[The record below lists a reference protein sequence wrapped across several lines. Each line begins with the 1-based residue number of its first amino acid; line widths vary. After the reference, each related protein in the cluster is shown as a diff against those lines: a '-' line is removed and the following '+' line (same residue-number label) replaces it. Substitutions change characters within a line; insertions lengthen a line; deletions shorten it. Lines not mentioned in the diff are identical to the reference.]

1 MGQWSKWTNVLK
13 WSIKQLNRS
22 YYCPHQRFQPQQI
35 ICICADICTFP
46 DLHYRH
52 EQTSAPFDKLPI
64 WSKERGA
71 ERTFPLLGGHFVD
84 IFCFFVV
91 AKRYFFLA
99 GKGLCYVVVPCFCRD
114 MSFVAFTRFFGLI
127 LMQTFMQ
134 TLRILCRYCA
144 DFCTKK
150 CSLEA
155 LFWSLG
161 SKAEAPTCG
170 CFEGTSTSLRV
181 PGDAKMV
188 LELAFKLKNRV
199 INQGRMFS
207 TDIQPCGSS

>member
-84 IFCFFVV
+84 IFCCKKV
-91 AKRYFFLA
+91 L
-99 GKGLCYVVVPCFCRD
+99 
-114 MSFVAFTRFFGLI
+114 FFGRKRPL
-127 LMQTFMQ
+127 LCGGSV
-134 TLRILCRYCA
+134 LLSRHELCRIY
-144 DFCTKK
+144 
-150 CSLEA
+150 A
-155 LFWSLG
+155 LFWSDFDADFYADIEDFVQILCRFLHE
-161 SKAEAPTCG
+161 KMLV
-170 CFEGTSTSLRV
+170 GTSGHTN
-181 PGDAKMV
+181 
-188 LELAFKLKNRV
+188 F
-199 INQGRMFS
+199 I
-207 TDIQPCGSS
+207 